1 LPLQLQGQ
9 RLNALGRHRIG
20 QWRQGGAGH
29 GEWGGWI
36 LIMIAG
42 SSRPS
47 AVDALGASGE
57 ATDSKD
63 NQLPTSVV
71 KG

>member
-1 LPLQLQGQ
+1 MRSAATGWGRGGRAVQGM
-9 RLNALGRHRIG
+9 GS
-20 QWRQGGAGH
+20 GG
-29 GEWGGWI
+29 GGWN

-42 SSRPS
+42 SSRASP
-47 AVDALGASGE
+47 VDALGASSE
-57 ATDSKD
+57 ATDGRD

>member
-1 LPLQLQGQ
+1 
-9 RLNALGRHRIG
+9 
-20 QWRQGGAGH
+20 
-29 GEWGGWI
+29 
-36 LIMIAG
+36 MIAG

-47 AVDALGASGE
+47 PVDALGASGE